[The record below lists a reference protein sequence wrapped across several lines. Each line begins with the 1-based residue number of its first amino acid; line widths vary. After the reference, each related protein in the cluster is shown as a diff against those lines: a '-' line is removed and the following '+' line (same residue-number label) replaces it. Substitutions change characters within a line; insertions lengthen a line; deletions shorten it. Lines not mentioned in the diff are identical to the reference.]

1 MSEERITFASFRPSG
16 FDAAGVGSDA
26 DNGHWIVMP
35 CIQNRDS
42 GSLERANFAVQES
55 WLRDADETATQYEIH
70 SFRHW
75 AVGWFEICIINP
87 DCPGVVEV
95 FDNVQKQMDDYPCL
109 DDMVWAQLEEYDEG
123 DDDADSL

>member
-1 MSEERITFASFRPSG
+1 MKTNVVTFATFRPSG
-16 FDAAGVGSDA
+16 FDAAGVGSDVH
-26 DNGHWIVMP
+26 NGHWIVMP
-35 CIQNRDS
+35 CTQNRDS

-87 DCPGVVEV
+87 EHPGVVAVMEKIQ
-95 FDNVQKQMDDYPCL
+95 DAMDDYPCL
-109 DDMVWAQLEEYDEG
+109 DEVVWSQFENETEE
-123 DDDADSL
+123 L